1 MNSVRINETR
11 VESNTNNKSNGDHS
25 ATDSRICRKDSRTSK
40 DLPPVPPRERE
51 PLPREREPPPREREP
66 PPVPSMES
74 LISRRASSSKNNNE
88 IYSKL
93 RLLPANIFRGSKV
106 KIAISSNLPQ
116 VKWRRSSRNEW
127 KWFFKISA
135 IVNNN
140 NNKWCKT

>member
-1 MNSVRINETR
+1 MIDDDLQQEFDNNSNQVNSVRINETR
-11 VESNTNNKSNGDHS
+11 VESNTNNKSNGEHS
-25 ATDSRICRKDSRTSK
+25 AADSRICRKDSRTSK

-51 PLPREREPPPREREP
+51 PPPL
-66 PPVPSMES
+66 PSMES

-93 RLLPANIFRGSKV
+93 RLLANIFPGSKV

-116 VKWRRSSRNEW
+116 VKWRRLSRNKWE
-127 KWFFKISA
+127 WFFKISA

-140 NNKWCKT
+140 KWCKT